1 MWGLHVSETMV
12 WVPHFSF
19 FFFLFL
25 LSSLRV
31 LSSGRGDI
39 GGERGG
45 QRRSGDD
52 GSGRGRERRSAMA
65 AGEEERWRSTR
76 WRARR
81 RRCSNAPGARPR
93 APPPASGA
101 LSLSTL
107 SPSLAYSSYTAIL
120 SAHSCHGRPWEALS
134 LFSTFTGAR
143 PDVASF
149 LSSPLLSSSSV
160 REAGGRRA
168 ERWRA
173 RGGRVRRGGEENGGE
188 GE

>member
-1 MWGLHVSETMV
+1 
-12 WVPHFSF
+12 
-19 FFFLFL
+19 
-25 LSSLRV
+25 
-31 LSSGRGDI
+31 
-39 GGERGG
+39 
-45 QRRSGDD
+45 
-52 GSGRGRERRSAMA
+52 MA

-188 GE
+188 GDDFPDGCGWQMRARRCVGKKRERGPVRRRAAWRGGEEAGGMERGKGGGHGGRRPGRREQ

>member
-1 MWGLHVSETMV
+1 MGSTFLCF
-12 WVPHFSF
+12 FSF
-19 FFFLFL
+19 SLLFSP
-25 LSSLRV
+25 SSLECRA
-31 LSSGRGDI
+31 GAATG
-39 GGERGG
+39 
-45 QRRSGDD
+45 
-52 GSGRGRERRSAMA
+52 GREVAGGGAGTAAAEREREAVDATAA
-65 AGEEERWRSTR
+65 AGAEERWRPVR
-76 WRARR
+76 RRARR